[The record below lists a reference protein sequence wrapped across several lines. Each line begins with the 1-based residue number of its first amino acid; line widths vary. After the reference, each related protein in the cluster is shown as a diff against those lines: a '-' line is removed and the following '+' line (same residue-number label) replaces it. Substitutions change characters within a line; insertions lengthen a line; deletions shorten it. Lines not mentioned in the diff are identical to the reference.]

1 MISLSPLRFLP
12 SNGQTGSYS
21 GPEVGFAEIAVDLL
35 QARFSVLS
43 ERQLIADVRA
53 VEINAISLNGIEDD
67 IPLAIGLLRL
77 CFTVAKL
84 SRKYF
89 ARGRGDYGSFVC
101 LEFVS
106 E

>member
-1 MISLSPLRFLP
+1 MD
-12 SNGQTGSYS
+12 
-21 GPEVGFAEIAVDLL
+21 VL

-77 CFTVAKL
+77 CFTVAKR

-106 E
+106 EFWGYWRVRAACRALTPAVLIPGGLRNDG